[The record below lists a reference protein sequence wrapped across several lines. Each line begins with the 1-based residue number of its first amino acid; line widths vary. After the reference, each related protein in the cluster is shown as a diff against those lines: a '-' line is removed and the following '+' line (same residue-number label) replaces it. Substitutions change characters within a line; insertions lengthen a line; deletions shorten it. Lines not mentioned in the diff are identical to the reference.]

1 MAKGG
6 LIFLSHA
13 TISIL
18 CQGVAMF
25 GLLILIACCV
35 PAAIILAGHWFPWPT
50 VLDDED
56 LTTAT
61 HDLATMRRA
70 LELAR
75 EYIGARRQNPGAE

>member
-1 MAKGG
+1 MLRNPPMNKAIRDRTIQVIEDDMAV
-6 LIFLSHA
+6 
-13 TISIL
+13 IL
-18 CQGVAMF
+18 CAVDAVTP
-25 GLLILIACCV
+25 LLLKLR
-35 PAAIILAGHWFPWPT
+35 AIHRRVPT

>member
-1 MAKGG
+1 MNKAIRDRTVQIIEDDMAV
-6 LIFLSHA
+6 
-13 TISIL
+13 IL
-18 CQGVAMF
+18 CAADAVTP
-25 GLLILIACCV
+25 LLLKLR
-35 PAAIILAGHWFPWPT
+35 AIHRRVPT